1 MPKELTHWILADR
14 ALVRLSE
21 GSRLREILLNNHDS
35 YLGGAVL
42 PDTLLHLTR
51 GPHATT
57 ALSLAN
63 CFHDTAGNSFAPL
76 IRAEQSFPD
85 GLPPATLACLL
96 GVITHMQADIVF
108 HPFVYALT
116 GTAGIGRHYR
126 LETDMDVHFLKG
138 GTRLKVRQVADLM
151 SPATRS
157 ILVGTCALLFDPDGR
172 LPRQELERALKLHC
186 RFQGLYNRTFCKLAV
201 RLAALLAGAPF
212 REQRHLFYPLK
223 CLRKDMFGEDAV
235 EWRHPVNGELRLTSL
250 EQLADETVQRIT
262 TLFERMETKASLAD
276 VLSNSPGENLLTGM
290 HGTCLNAT
298 GNNGAG

>member
-14 ALVRLSE
+14 ALAGLSDD
-21 GSRLREILLNNHDS
+21 SRLRELIRSHHDS
-35 YLGGAVL
+35 YLGGAIL
-42 PDTLLHLTR
+42 PDTLMHHLR
-51 GPHATT
+51 GPHART
-57 ALSLAN
+57 ALALAT

-76 IRAEQSFPD
+76 IRAEQRFPD

-138 GTRLKVRQVADLM
+138 GTRLKVRLVADLM

-157 ILVGTCALLFDPDGR
+157 ILVDTCTLLFDPDSL
-172 LPRQELERALKLHC
+172 LPRQELEHALKLHC
-186 RFQGLYNRTFCKLAV
+186 RYQRLYNRTFCKLAV

-212 REQRHLFYPLK
+212 SDQRHLFYPLAG
-223 CLRKDMFGEDAV
+223 LREDRFGEEAV
-235 EWRHPVNGELRLTSL
+235 EWRHPVSGELRLTSL
-250 EQLADETVQRIT
+250 EQLADEAAQRIT
-262 TLFERMETKASLAD
+262 TLFERERHRRACGCHSCELAC
-276 VLSNSPGENLLTGM
+276 E
-290 HGTCLNAT
+290 GTDE
-298 GNNGAG
+298 G